1 MKRLARTL
9 VLFLFAVPALAA
21 EPATIGYVDMDRV
34 IKDSDMGREAYAA
47 LEEKFGPKREAFAK
61 EEQSI
66 IQLQQRL
73 GRDQALMSQAEL
85 DKRTGEIQQRVLEL
99 QKKAAALQQQV
110 NQDQAKLLEEILGLT
125 REVSGELARSKK
137 LSALFERSRS
147 GLLYI
152 DDSLNFTDEVIQR
165 LNARSKK

>member
-1 MKRLARTL
+1 MKRL
-9 VLFLFAVPALAA
+9 LFLLALLIPSVSPMAA
-21 EPATIGYVDMDRV
+21 QPATIGYVDMDKV
-34 IKDSDMGREAYAA
+34 LKESDMGRKALAG
-47 LEEKFGPKREAFAK
+47 LEEKYGSQQGALGQ

-66 IQLQQRL
+66 RQLQATL
-73 GRDQALMSQAEL
+73 SRDQALMSQAEL

-125 REVSGELARSKK
+125 REVSAELARSKK